1 MNSIPF
7 SETRSHL
14 TEVVNNITY
23 KGKRFV
29 ITKNGK
35 QVAAFIPVEDL
46 AFLEELGYTVNLK
59 AAKIAKTLQK
69 EKTILW
75 KESKKTYTA

>member
-1 MNSIPF
+1 MSLPK
-7 SETRSHL
+7 
-14 TEVVNNITY
+14 TES
-23 KGKRFV
+23 KLQPLF
-29 ITKNGK
+29 
-35 QVAAFIPVEDL
+35 PVEDL
-46 AFLEELGYTVNLK
+46 AFLEKLEYTVNLK